1 MIPSPIAP
9 YARRLLAGAAGLATA
24 VAVLGPG
31 LAVGRAQTGA
41 SLGFSTPTLLDP
53 FRQGFEPDLAVD
65 PHSGAMYSSVPNG
78 TPGTSTLWRS
88 DDHGHDWRLVEG
100 NLQGEPS
107 NCPAIAGGDTEL
119 AVDPV
124 DGSIYYADLQPLT
137 NFNMSVSHD
146 QGRTWQCNPLS
157 VPDSGVDRQW
167 FAIDSDG
174 GTHSVT
180 GGGRMYF
187 DYDDTTQS
195 PTPAGGNV
203 LVVNATA
210 NGLQFGDTCAA
221 GVCAG
226 PSTRVTLNEG
236 LPGNLA
242 VDDNP
247 GSPHQHSVYAL
258 HSSADLGAV
267 VLTRC
272 DGGGATT
279 AAAAQAYC
287 LDPSAAT
294 APFGISS
301 HWTDHVVDNT
311 DDSSGKQ
318 TSIVANNF
326 STLAIDS
333 GGNLYALW
341 SVYPGTTDASN
352 PVAPVYNYSGP
363 GRLLLSYST
372 DGGTTWSTPQQVN
385 PPSLKNNT
393 QPWLTAGSTGRV
405 AVAWYGAPQA
415 QASDGKTWG
424 PDALDNG
431 VWDVY
436 VAENLDVLGG
446 GRWTVVK
453 ATDHPAKLGGI
464 STEGLVLP
472 TGPDRSLG
480 DFMKI
485 AHDSNGAID
494 LTYVDD
500 NTSLNP
506 GFQNDGPVAFLHQ
519 TSGPGLIAGRT
530 VPQVNDTRADGAV
543 SDPVNDA
550 RVPLAGQDLT
560 APPHLDITGSTVTM
574 ADPTHLSVTLTVND
588 LNLQH
593 DLGPDASLGGATADG
608 WLVRWDF
615 DPAAEPK
622 DTIPG
627 GFYVAMENSQSG
639 GQTFYDGAIQTS
651 PGLQNPTLFTFD
663 YPSGHAVTG
672 SVSGDTITWT
682 VPTADVGSP
691 KAGDTLFE
699 VQGFTVTQA
708 VPTQADNEVGIPSAV
723 PFFGGIGFVNT
734 GGSQSA
740 PNLAD
745 QTAAYDAPLSVP
757 AGLGG
762 GGGGLGGGGGP
773 LAAALPNSSAAASA
787 GAVVSV
793 VVLVTAIALVMYGVR
808 RRRLG

>member
-1 MIPSPIAP
+1 MPSPATP
-9 YARRLLAGAAGLATA
+9 VSPRGSSRRGALLGAACLVAGGAGLLLPSPRVSQAATTPA
-24 VAVLGPG
+24 
-31 LAVGRAQTGA
+31 
-41 SLGFSTPTLLDP
+41 LGFSTPTLVDP
-53 FRQGFEPDLAVD
+53 FRGGFEPDLAID
-65 PHSGAMYSSVPNG
+65 PHTGAMYSSVPNG

-88 DDHGHDWRLVEG
+88 DDNGHDWRLVEG

-119 AVDPV
+119 ADDPV

-137 NFNMSVSHD
+137 NFNMSISHD
-146 QGRTWQCNPLS
+146 QGRTFQCNPIS

-174 GTHSVT
+174 GTHAVT

-210 NGLQFGDTCAA
+210 NGLEFGSVCAA
-221 GVCAG
+221 SVCAG
-226 PSTRVTLNEG
+226 PSTRVTLDEG

-258 HSSADLGAV
+258 HSSADLGGV

-287 LDPSAAT
+287 LDPTAAT

-301 HWTDHVVDNT
+301 HWSDHVVVNT
-311 DDSSGKQ
+311 DNNGAQ
-318 TSIVANNF
+318 THIVANNF
-326 STLAIDS
+326 TTLAIDTA
-333 GGNLYALW
+333 GNLYALW
-341 SVYPGTTDASN
+341 AQYPGTTDASN
-352 PVAPVYNYSGP
+352 PVSPVYKYTGP
-363 GRLLLSYST
+363 GQLLLSYST
-372 DGGTTWSTPQQVN
+372 DGGTTWSTPHQIN
-385 PPSLKNNT
+385 PPSLPNAT
-393 QPWLTAGSTGRV
+393 QPWLTAGSSGRI

-415 QASDGKTWG
+415 QASDGTWG
-424 PDALDNG
+424 PDALTNG

-436 VAENLDVLGG
+436 VAENLDVVHGG
-446 GRWTVVK
+446 AWKVVK

-485 AHDSNGAID
+485 GHDKNGAIS
-494 LTYVDD
+494 LVYVDD
-500 NTSLNP
+500 NTNLDV
-506 GFQNDGPVAFLHQ
+506 GFQNAGPVAVIHQ
-519 TSGPGLIAGRT
+519 TSGPGLFAGKT
-530 VPQVNDTRADGAV
+530 VPQVADTRDRGV
-543 SDPVNDA
+543 VTDPIGDA
-550 RVPLAGQDLT
+550 RVPLAGQDLA
-560 APPHLDITGSTVTM
+560 APPHLDITGSSVSM
-574 ADPTHLSVTLTVND
+574 ADATHLRVTLTVND
-588 LNLQH
+588 ANLQN
-593 DLGPDASLGGATADG
+593 DLGPDPSLGGATSDV

-615 DPAAEPK
+615 DPAAEPQN
-622 DTIPG
+622 TTPG
-627 GFYVAMENSQSG
+627 GFYVAMENNQS
-639 GQTFYDGAIQTS
+639 GQTFYDGAVLTD
-651 PGLQNPTLFTFD
+651 PDLQNPTLFTFA

-682 VPTADVGSP
+682 VPTADVGTP
-691 KAGDTLFE
+691 KVGDELFE
-699 VQGFTVTQA
+699 VQANTVTEAFPNQA
-708 VPTQADNEVGIPSAV
+708 SNDGGVGIFNV
-723 PFFGGIGFVNT
+723 
-734 GGSQSA
+734 GGSTLA

-745 QTAAYDAPLSVP
+745 QSPAYDAPLAVTASSNTP
-757 AGLGG
+757 GAGG
-762 GGGGLGGGGGP
+762 GQQPVTAPPGGELTNTSPVATNARGVTVAVVGALVG
-773 LAAALPNSSAAASA
+773 LAAL
-787 GAVVSV
+787 G
-793 VVLVTAIALVMYGVR
+793 LR
-808 RRRLG
+808 RRRWRDRP